1 MVRYTGLERTLVD
14 VLDRPGFG
22 GGWDEAW
29 RSLRMIEELDLEQVI
44 EYALLLDN
52 ATTVAK
58 VGFFLEHRRDRL
70 MVADGHLD
78 ALRKH
83 RPRRPHYLFRN
94 LFRNRRRDSGLVQG
108 WNLLVPHE
116 ILATLQAEAF

>member
-1 MVRYTGLERTLVD
+1 M
-14 VLDRPGFG
+14 
-22 GGWDEAW
+22 
-29 RSLRMIEELDLEQVI
+29 I

-52 ATTVAK
+52 ATTIAK

-70 MVADGHLD
+70 AVQDDHLD

-83 RPRRPHYLFRN
+83 QPRRPHYLFRN
-94 LFRNRRRDSGLVQG
+94 RRRASGLVKG

-116 ILATLQAEAF
+116 ILAPLQAEAF